1 MILANA
7 LTHLRPNQS
16 LRAFSARVGVDR
28 RSLAALEAGNGTLET
43 VNRVAAALDLYLFPH
58 PRYLR
63 NKRRHLGLG
72 LRSMP
77 VDKRT
82 LQALESTGSARV
94 ESYEAV
100 CAALDERPELRPVT
114 VPWYTP
120 KPLLDAMLTGL
131 GIDQFDL
138 DPASPAPPTVPTAA
152 YYTEQDGGLWLPWEG
167 RTVYCNP
174 PYSEMIPWTLKALA
188 EVATGRAERLLFLIP
203 YRPETRTHR
212 WLLEADSR
220 FLILDKRVTFG
231 GRKYHLDSASALVC
245 FGLTDTEFRSL
256 AATLPPCHELSMSR
270 VTTMDQEAVI

>member
-1 MILANA
+1 MLIASA
-7 LTHLRPNQS
+7 ITHLRSSQS

-28 RSLAALEAGNGTLET
+28 RSLAALEAGEGNLDTL
-43 VNRVAAALDLYLFPH
+43 NRVAAALDHYLFPH

-63 NKRRHLGLG
+63 NKRRHLGIG
-72 LRSMP
+72 VRSMP

-82 LQALESTGSARV
+82 LQALESTGAARV

-100 CAALDERPELRPVT
+100 CAALNERPELRPVT

-120 KPLLDAMLTGL
+120 RPLLDAMLTGL

-138 DPASPAPPTVPTAA
+138 DPASPAPPTVPTAS
-152 YYTEQDGGLWLPWEG
+152 YYTEQDGGLWLPWTG

-174 PYSEMIPWTLKALA
+174 PYDAMVPWTQKALE
-188 EVATGRAERLLFLIP
+188 EVATGRAERLLYLIP

-231 GRKYHLDSASALVC
+231 GRKYHLDSVSALVC
-245 FGLTDTEFRSL
+245 FGLSDQEFATL
-256 AATLPPCHELSMSR
+256 AAALPPNHELSMRR